1 MSSKNDQEW
10 HLSKSVP
17 LTFFVGIF
25 FQTIALVWYVSS
37 LDHSIQNNEK
47 ELVRQDTRLSTVEQT
62 VQAQALTLA
71 RIDENIKSIR
81 IMMESISNRGDPR

>member
-1 MSSKNDQEW
+1 VENQTEW

-17 LTFFVGIF
+17 LTFVVAIF
-25 FQTIALVWYVSS
+25 IQTVSLVWYVSS
-37 LDHSIQNNEK
+37 MDNAIKNNEK
-47 ELVRQDTRLSTVEQT
+47 ELLRQDVRVSTLEGV

-81 IMMESISNRGDPR
+81 VMMERVAHKDEPR

>member
-1 MSSKNDQEW
+1 MSSQNEQDW

-17 LTFFVGIF
+17 LTFFIGIF

-37 LDHSIQNNEK
+37 LDNTIKNNEK
-47 ELVRQDTRLSTVEQT
+47 ELLRQDVRISTVEQV
-62 VQAQALTLA
+62 VQSQALTLA

-81 IMMESISNRGDPR
+81 VMMENVQNSRDPR

>member
-1 MSSKNDQEW
+1 MENQTEW

-17 LTFFVGIF
+17 LTFVVAIF
-25 FQTIALVWYVSS
+25 IQTVSLVWYVSS
-37 LDHSIQNNEK
+37 MDNAIKNNEK
-47 ELVRQDTRLSTVEQT
+47 ELLRQDVRINTLEGV

-81 IMMESISNRGDPR
+81 VMMERVAHKDEPR